1 MTTEVKVGYNAAEMK
16 KTVKEMLRYMSGT
29 SWEHDVVMTLSD
41 YQEVYARLFLLFCGL
56 WM

>member
-29 SWEHDVVMTLSD
+29 SWGHEVVMTLSD
-41 YQEVYARLFLLFCGL
+41 YQ
-56 WM
+56 

>member
-41 YQEVYARLFLLFCGL
+41 YQ
-56 WM
+56 